1 VVQEIKWTN
10 RALQDLQEIYEFI
23 ARDSLRYAQ
32 IQIESI
38 QDVVSNLQKFPLMG
52 HILQEFPHL
61 PYREILADNYRV
73 LYKYDKSQKRI
84 YIMAVIHG
92 KRLLRDNLPIN
103 S

>member
-1 VVQEIKWTN
+1 MVQEIKWTT

-38 QDVVSNLQKFPLMG
+38 QDIVSNLKKFPLMG

-61 PYREILADNYRV
+61 PYREILVDNYRV
-73 LYKYDKSQKRI
+73 LYKYNEEQKTL
-84 YIMAVIHG
+84 YIMAVVHG
-92 KRLLRDNLPIN
+92 KRLLENSLP
-103 S
+103 